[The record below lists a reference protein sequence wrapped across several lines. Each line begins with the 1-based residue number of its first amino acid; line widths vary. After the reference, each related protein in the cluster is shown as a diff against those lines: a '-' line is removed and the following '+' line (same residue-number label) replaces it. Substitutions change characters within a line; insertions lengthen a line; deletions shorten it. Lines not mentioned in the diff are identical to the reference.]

1 MTLLQPSETKPMVEP
16 RIEPNIE
23 TSDRQAILEMV
34 KDFCKTQI
42 APLAKQYDRSGE
54 YPWPQLE
61 KLAELGLL
69 GATVPESLGGAGL
82 DAVTYAMC
90 LEEISKA
97 DASVGVIV
105 SVTNGLPQQ
114 MLLKHGTPEQQRK
127 YLEPLARGQHIGAF
141 CLTEANSGSDAAS
154 LRSSATRAD
163 MTEGSDWILDG
174 QKVWITSGGQA
185 HTYLVMAR
193 TDNVRG
199 ARGVSC
205 FVLEKDMPGLSF
217 GKPEEKLGL
226 HAAHTTTVS
235 MDGVRVPDANRI
247 GAVGEGLLIALSS
260 LDGGRIGIAMQAIGI
275 AQAAFEAARDY
286 AMQREQFGSRISEF
300 EGVSFKIADMA
311 TRIEAARLLA
321 LEAARHKDAGKEF
334 TKLASMAKLF
344 ASETATFVTKEAIQ
358 IFGGNGYS
366 REYPVERH
374 YRDAKITEIYEG
386 TSEIQRLVISR
397 QIFREFKH

>member
-1 MTLLQPSETKPMVEP
+1 MTLTDDQ
-16 RIEPNIE
+16 R
-23 TSDRQAILEMV
+23 AILEMV
-34 KDFCKTQI
+34 KDFCKSEI
-42 APLAKQYDRSGE
+42 VPLAAEYDRSGQ
-54 YPWPQLE
+54 YPWKQLT
-61 KLAELGLL
+61 KLAEIGLL
-69 GATVPESLGGAGL
+69 GASVPETYGGAGI

-90 LEEISKA
+90 LEEICKA

-114 MLLKHGTPEQQRK
+114 MLLNHGSETQKKRW
-127 YLEPLARGQHIGAF
+127 LEPLAQGKHIGAF
-141 CLTEANSGSDAAS
+141 CLTEASSGSDAAS
-154 LRSSATRAD
+154 LRSIATKD
-163 MTEGSDWILDG
+163 GNDWILNG

-193 TDNVRG
+193 TSAERG
-199 ARGVSC
+199 SRGITC
-205 FVLEKDMPGLSF
+205 FVLEKGMSGLTF
-217 GKPEEKLGL
+217 GKPEEKMGL

-235 MDGVRVPDANRI
+235 MDDVRISDEHRI
-247 GAVGEGLLIALSS
+247 GAEGQGLIIALSS

-286 AMQREQFGSRISEF
+286 AFAREQFGSRLSEF
-300 EGVSFKIADMA
+300 EGISFKIADMA
-311 TRIEAARLLA
+311 TRIHASRLLA
-321 LEAARHKDAGKEF
+321 LDAASRKEAGLSYSKE
-334 TKLASMAKLF
+334 ASMAKLF
-344 ASETATFVTKEAIQ
+344 ASETANFVAKEAIQ

-397 QIFREFKH
+397 QVFKDSRQ

>member
-1 MTLLQPSETKPMVEP
+1 MFSL
-16 RIEPNIE
+16 N
-23 TSDRQAILEMV
+23 SDQTAILEMV
-34 KDFCKTQI
+34 KDFCKSKI
-42 APLAKQYDRSGE
+42 APLAAQYDRSSE
-54 YPWPQLE
+54 FPWVQLR
-61 KLAELGLL
+61 KLAEIGLL
-69 GATVPESLGGAGL
+69 GAMIPEDLGGSGL
-82 DAVTYAMC
+82 DCLTYALC
-90 LEEISKA
+90 LEEISAA

-114 MLLKHGTPEQQRK
+114 MLLKYGSLEQQQK
-127 YLEPLARGQHIGAF
+127 FLTPLAKGEKLGAF

-154 LRSSATRAD
+154 LRTKATRD
-163 MTEGSDWILDG
+163 GDDWILEG

-185 HTYLVMAR
+185 DTYLVMAR
-193 TDNVRG
+193 TDDTNGIPNKG
-199 ARGVSC
+199 ARGISC
-205 FVLEKDMPGLSF
+205 FVLEKGMPGLSF
-217 GKPEEKLGL
+217 GKPEEKMGL
-226 HAAHTTTVS
+226 HAAHTTTVQF
-235 MDGVRVPDANRI
+235 DNARVPDANRI
-247 GAVGEGLLIALSS
+247 GGIGEGLVIALSS

-275 AQAAFEAARDY
+275 ARAAYEAARDY

-311 TRIEAARLLA
+311 TRIDASRLLA
-321 LEAARHKDAGKEF
+321 LRAASLRDAGKHYAKE
-334 TKLASMAKLF
+334 ASMAKLF

-358 IFGGNGYS
+358 VFGGNGYS

>member
-1 MTLLQPSETKPMVEP
+1 MVEP
-16 RIEPNIE
+16 SIEAG
-23 TSDRQAILEMV
+23 DRQAILEMV

-42 APLAKQYDRSGE
+42 APLANQYDRSGE

-61 KLAELGLL
+61 KLAGLGLL

-114 MLLKHGTPEQQRK
+114 MILKHGTPEQQRK
-127 YLEPLARGQHIGAF
+127 YLEPLAKGQHIGAF

-154 LRSSATRAD
+154 LRSTATRDGAH
-163 MTEGSDWILDG
+163 EGADWILDG

-205 FVLEKDMPGLSF
+205 FVLEKDTPGLSF

-235 MDGVRVPDANRI
+235 MAGVRVPDSNRI

>member
-1 MTLLQPSETKPMVEP
+1 MFSLNADQT
-16 RIEPNIE
+16 
-23 TSDRQAILEMV
+23 AILEMV
-34 KDFCKTQI
+34 KDFCKSEI
-42 APLAKQYDRSGE
+42 APLAAQYDRSSE
-54 YPWPQLE
+54 FPWVQLH
-61 KLAELGLL
+61 KLAAIGLL
-69 GATVPESLGGAGL
+69 GAMIPEELGGSGL
-82 DAVTYAMC
+82 DCLTYALC
-90 LEEISKA
+90 LEEISAA

-114 MLLKHGTPEQQRK
+114 MLLKHGSLEQQQK
-127 YLEPLARGQHIGAF
+127 FLTPLAKGEKLGAF

-154 LRSSATRAD
+154 LRTKATRD
-163 MTEGSDWILDG
+163 GEDWILEG

-185 HTYLVMAR
+185 DTYLVMAR

-199 ARGVSC
+199 ARGVTC
-205 FVLEKDMPGLSF
+205 FVLEKGMPGLSF
-217 GKPEEKLGL
+217 GKPEEKMGL
-226 HAAHTTTVS
+226 HAAHTTTVQF
-235 MDGVRVPDANRI
+235 DNVRVPDSNRI
-247 GAVGEGLLIALSS
+247 GGIGEGLVIALSS

-275 AQAAFEAARDY
+275 ARAAYEAARDY

-300 EGVSFKIADMA
+300 EGISFKIADMA
-311 TRIEAARLLA
+311 TRIDASRLLA
-321 LEAARHKDAGKEF
+321 LRAASLRDAGKHYAKE
-334 TKLASMAKLF
+334 ASMAKLF

-397 QIFREFKH
+397 QIFRDLKH

>member
-1 MTLLQPSETKPMVEP
+1 MNFSLDADQ
-16 RIEPNIE
+16 R
-23 TSDRQAILEMV
+23 AILEMV

-42 APLAKQYDRSGE
+42 APLAAQYDRSSA
-54 YPWPQLE
+54 YPWPQLGQ
-61 KLAELGLL
+61 LGELGLL
-69 GATVPESLGGAGL
+69 GATAPESWGGAGL
-82 DAVTYAMC
+82 DSVTYALC
-90 LEEISKA
+90 LEEISAA

-114 MLLKHGTPEQQRK
+114 MILKHGTDEQKERWLK
-127 YLEPLARGQHIGAF
+127 PLAQGQHIGAF

-154 LRSSATRAD
+154 LRTRATRD
-163 MTEGSDWILDG
+163 GDDWMLEG

-193 TDNVRG
+193 TDEVRG
-199 ARGVSC
+199 ARGITC

-226 HAAHTTTVS
+226 HAAHTTTVN

-247 GAVGEGLLIALSS
+247 GAVGEGLLIALAS

-275 AQAAFEAARDY
+275 ARAAFEAARDY

-300 EGVSFKIADMA
+300 EGISFKIADMA
-311 TRIEAARLLA
+311 TRIEASRWLA
-321 LEAARHKDAGKEF
+321 LHAASLKDEGKHYAKE
-334 TKLASMAKLF
+334 ASMAKLF
-344 ASETATFVTKEAIQ
+344 ASETAMFVTREAIQ

-397 QIFREFKH
+397 QIFRDLKHG

>member
-1 MTLLQPSETKPMVEP
+1 MTALHPSVTEAMLDASE
-16 RIEPNIE
+16 
-23 TSDRQAILEMV
+23 RQAILETV
-34 KDFCKTQI
+34 RDFCRTEI
-42 APLAKQYDRSGE
+42 APLAAQYDRSGE
-54 YPWPQLE
+54 YPWVQLR
-61 KLAELGLL
+61 KLAEIGLL
-69 GATVPESLGGAGL
+69 GAMVPETWGGAGL
-82 DAVTYAMC
+82 DSVTYALC
-90 LEEISKA
+90 LEEICKA

-114 MLLKHGTPEQQRK
+114 MLLRHGTLEQKERFLK
-127 YLEPLARGQHIGAF
+127 PLAQGQKIGAF
-141 CLTEANSGSDAAS
+141 CLTEASSGSDAGS
-154 LRSSATRAD
+154 LRSRATRD
-163 MTEGSDWILDG
+163 GEDWVLDG

-185 HTYLVMAR
+185 DTYLVMAR
-193 TDNVRG
+193 TDETRG
-199 ARGVSC
+199 ARGVTC
-205 FVLEKDMPGLSF
+205 FVLEKGMPGLSF

-235 MDGVRVPDANRI
+235 MDGVRVPDHHRI
-247 GAVGEGLLIALSS
+247 GDIGQGLVIALSS

-275 AQAAFEAARDY
+275 ARAAFEAARDY
-286 AMQREQFGSRISEF
+286 AVQREQFGSKIAEF
-300 EGVSFKIADMA
+300 EGISFKIADMA
-311 TRIEAARLLA
+311 TRIEASRLLA
-321 LEAARHKDAGKEF
+321 LEAARLRDAGQDY

-397 QIFREFKH
+397 QIFRDLMH

>member
-1 MTLLQPSETKPMVEP
+1 
-16 RIEPNIE
+16 
-23 TSDRQAILEMV
+23 
-34 KDFCKTQI
+34 
-42 APLAKQYDRSGE
+42 
-54 YPWPQLE
+54 
-61 KLAELGLL
+61 LL
-69 GATVPESLGGAGL
+69 GATVPEALGGAGL

-114 MLLKHGTPEQQRK
+114 MILNHGTPEQQHK

-154 LRSSATRAD
+154 LRTSATRDGPINGA
-163 MTEGSDWILDG
+163 DWILDG

-199 ARGVSC
+199 ARGVTC

-235 MDGVRVPDANRI
+235 MAGVRVPDANRI

-311 TRIEAARLLA
+311 TRIEASRLLA